1 MNPQFIIAIAVVVVV
16 VALVLTRKYWAPGI
30 GHTIP
35 SVWRIAKITVAEA
48 RRRRVLQ
55 AILVLIV
62 LIILSMMFFSY
73 LSPNEQSRM
82 LISSGLASITV
93 FGILLSIFVAAF
105 LIPQEMESRTVYAIL
120 AKPVRR
126 FEFVLGKYVGAMII
140 LAVIVATMTIALV
153 GVLVGMDHVVK
164 DLPDSAFNP
173 NLEGVVYAAIMS
185 YFAIGVL
192 TSLIIFISTISS
204 TTMTVICAFIIW
216 AVGSLQSQ
224 LHDLFENANNVFT
237 KALLKVIYTV
247 LPKLEHFDFRNAVAN
262 FQPIDYVTGLGV
274 AGYGVGYVL
283 VVLILASIFFN
294 DRQM

>member
-1 MNPQFIIAIAVVVVV
+1 MNPQFIAAIAVVAVV
-16 VALVLTRKYWAPGI
+16 VALVLTRKSWAPGI

-35 SVWRIAKITVAEA
+35 SVWRIAKMTVAEA

-55 AILVLIV
+55 AILVLVV

-105 LIPQEMESRTVYAIL
+105 LIPQEMETRTIYAIL

-140 LAVIVATMTIALV
+140 LAVIVATMTVVLV
-153 GVLVGMDHVVK
+153 GVLVAMDRYVP

-173 NLEGVVYAAIMS
+173 NIEGVVFAAVMS

-192 TSLIIFISTISS
+192 TALIIFISTISS
-204 TTMTVICAFIIW
+204 TTMTVISAFIIW

-224 LHDLFENANNVFT
+224 LHDLVESANNILS
-237 KALLKVIYTV
+237 KAVLKIVYTAI
-247 LPKLEHFDFRNAVAN
+247 PKLEHFDFRNAVAN
-262 FQPIDYVTGLGV
+262 FQPIDYATGLEVAAYGV
-274 AGYGVGYVL
+274 AYV
-283 VVLILASIFFN
+283 VIVLILASIFFN